1 MGPLDLAPL
10 RRDISARDSGVVIL
24 LGIWILTS
32 AFPIPVEHG
41 GGLGGGIRGLGKP
54 PVTDWEIWRK
64 SLFWRRVNGSPGVPG
79 NGG

>member
-1 MGPLDLAPL
+1 MRANKPCFRLFLAELALPGVEMGPLDLAPL

-41 GGLGGGIRGLGKP
+41 GGVGGGWTGWGK
-54 PVTDWEIWRK
+54 R
-64 SLFWRRVNGSPGVPG
+64 L
-79 NGG
+79 